1 MASVGNNACTGRKV
15 GHSFCPLES
24 CEEGELCPH
33 AVHMALWVED
43 GMDRD
48 APNAWAGCRQRV
60 ERHRHGQQ
68 RAENPLAATE
78 VVLEAGKLLG
88 VSSTRLAP
96 GGEEKSSDPNM
107 IGYSHSSHKI
117 NQQH

>member
-1 MASVGNNACTGRKV
+1 MAGARNNACTGRKE
-15 GHSFCPLES
+15 GHYLCPLES

-33 AVHMALWVED
+33 AMHMALRVKD
-43 GMDRD
+43 GLERD
-48 APNAWAGCRQRV
+48 ALSARAGCRQWM

-68 RAENPLAATE
+68 RVENPL
-78 VVLEAGKLLG
+78 VVREGVPEAGELLG

-96 GGEEKSSDPNM
+96 SGEENSSDPTM
-107 IGYSHSSHKI
+107 IGYNHSLHKT